1 MDEWKLADAKNRLSE
16 VIEKAAEEG
25 AQVITRHGKKVAYV
39 VAADEFER
47 QTKSG
52 ETMSALY
59 LDLPPDDEFADLM
72 DEIVATRNATD
83 DRPDPFED
91 D

>member
-16 VIEKAAEEG
+16 VIEKATEDG
-25 AQVITRHGKKVAYV
+25 PQVITRHGKKVAYV
-39 VAADEFER
+39 VAAKDYE
-47 QTKSG
+47 K
-52 ETMSALY
+52 ETSSSEPMSALY
-59 LDLPPDDEFADLM
+59 RGYPPDDAFADLI
-72 DEIVATRNATD
+72 DEIVASRPKTY